1 MGGLLFK
8 ATLNQ
13 RRHFCSYFPIFTT
26 WSHLGLEIS
35 CSFRQRLQYP
45 HFLGP
50 GRPNSVGTYHTHI
63 LIKLWMLLLFWK
75 VPIRLLSGPFSA
87 CKAGSEAFLE
97 MGTTEGKVP
106 QSSLREER
114 NLAASFRSH
123 KNQLR
128 LTNIRGP
135 IKKYGKTA
143 KFVFLEKINKIAFK
157 YNGTPKNWP

>member
-1 MGGLLFK
+1 
-8 ATLNQ
+8 
-13 RRHFCSYFPIFTT
+13 
-26 WSHLGLEIS
+26 
-35 CSFRQRLQYP
+35 
-45 HFLGP
+45 
-50 GRPNSVGTYHTHI
+50 
-63 LIKLWMLLLFWK
+63 MLLLLWK

-114 NLAASFRSH
+114 NLAESFGSH

-157 YNGTPKNWP
+157 YNGTPKNWL

>member
-1 MGGLLFK
+1 MFCQ
-8 ATLNQ
+8 AT
-13 RRHFCSYFPIFTT
+13 PTI
-26 WSHLGLEIS
+26 
-35 CSFRQRLQYP
+35 P

-50 GRPNSVGTYHTHI
+50 GRPNSVGTYHSSHPYPDKT
-63 LIKLWMLLLFWK
+63 LMLLLLWK

-114 NLAASFRSH
+114 NLAASFGSH

-157 YNGTPKNWP
+157 YNGTPTNWP

>member
-1 MGGLLFK
+1 
-8 ATLNQ
+8 
-13 RRHFCSYFPIFTT
+13 
-26 WSHLGLEIS
+26 
-35 CSFRQRLQYP
+35 
-45 HFLGP
+45 
-50 GRPNSVGTYHTHI
+50 
-63 LIKLWMLLLFWK
+63 MLLLLWK

-114 NLAASFRSH
+114 NLAESFGSH

-157 YNGTPKNWP
+157 YNGTPKNGHNNQKCLFGSNVALKSKPPSIWNLKIPQKSMITL

>member
-1 MGGLLFK
+1 
-8 ATLNQ
+8 
-13 RRHFCSYFPIFTT
+13 
-26 WSHLGLEIS
+26 
-35 CSFRQRLQYP
+35 
-45 HFLGP
+45 
-50 GRPNSVGTYHTHI
+50 
-63 LIKLWMLLLFWK
+63 MLLLLWK

-114 NLAASFRSH
+114 NLAESFGSH

-135 IKKYGKTA
+135 IKKYSKTA
-143 KFVFLEKINKIAFK
+143 KFVFFGKSQQNSLQIQWDTKKLAI
-157 YNGTPKNWP
+157 TTKNAYLDPMWL